1 MTDEE
6 YDLFF
11 INLLKTI
18 LSDLEDT
25 YNYNKNYS
33 LPEYNDILENLELNI
48 NELKEVL
55 NKITNIDDFSKLDYE
70 IINLVYECIYDYASN
85 FIISE
90 EDRDKALEEYEKVED
105 ILYMFVDE
113 E

>member
-1 MTDEE
+1 M
-6 YDLFF
+6 
-11 INLLKTI
+11 
-18 LSDLEDT
+18 
-25 YNYNKNYS
+25 
-33 LPEYNDILENLELNI
+33 
-48 NELKEVL
+48 
-55 NKITNIDDFSKLDYE
+55 DYE
-70 IINLVYECIYDYASN
+70 IINQVYECIYDYASN

>member
-33 LPEYNDILENLELNI
+33 ATKAWILER
-48 NELKEVL
+48 
-55 NKITNIDDFSKLDYE
+55 ITYCDTQFGY
-70 IINLVYECIYDYASN
+70 CGA
-85 FIISE
+85 
-90 EDRDKALEEYEKVED
+90 
-105 ILYMFVDE
+105 
-113 E
+113 

>member
-33 LPEYNDILENLELNI
+33 LPEYNEIL
-48 NELKEVL
+48 
-55 NKITNIDDFSKLDYE
+55 
-70 IINLVYECIYDYASN
+70 
-85 FIISE
+85 
-90 EDRDKALEEYEKVED
+90 
-105 ILYMFVDE
+105 
-113 E
+113 